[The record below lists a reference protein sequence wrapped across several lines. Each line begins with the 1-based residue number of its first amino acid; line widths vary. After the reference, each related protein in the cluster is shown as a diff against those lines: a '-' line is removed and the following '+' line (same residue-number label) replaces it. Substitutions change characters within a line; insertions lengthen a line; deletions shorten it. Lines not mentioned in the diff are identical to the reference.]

1 MTQRQQTH
9 PGTLHSSAAQEGG
22 AVANDPGSRVEA
34 NAWPTNPFVG
44 LRPFEASEGLLF
56 FGRRDQ
62 TMELLE
68 RLHKTRFLSVVGS
81 SGCGKS
87 SLIRA
92 GLIPK
97 LKAGFLVE
105 ERDRWIIAT
114 MKPGDAPLENLT
126 VSMLDAIDEEQ
137 SIACISEFVE
147 TIRASGAQ
155 AVIERLAQAVED
167 TDTNILLLIDQFE
180 EIFRF
185 GLHTDNQEQRDEA
198 ADFVSIMLSLA
209 KQRALPI
216 YVVTT
221 MRSDFLGDCDNFYGL
236 PEAMNRSQYLVPRL
250 TRKQR
255 QEAIESPVRLFG
267 STIAPRLL
275 DRLLNDVGEEA
286 DQLPV
291 MQHALMRTW
300 ENWQQSK
307 EGPIDLANYEAV
319 GTIKDALSKDADKA
333 LEGMTAEEMWI
344 TQRMFQ
350 ALTDTDARSRRIRRP
365 AHLSEI
371 QAITEASREKVLAII
386 ERFRSNGRSFLNI
399 GSDKLGGDS
408 IVDISHESLIR
419 QWNRLRDWVDQEAE
433 SRTTYLRI
441 ADTAVRHKAKKAK
454 LWGNPDL
461 QIALDWREKVK
472 PNKGWAA
479 RYHPEFDTAM
489 TFLNKSR
496 LFRRIKIAIAFVIL
510 IIACTFYVIDNYS
523 RHKAQVEEAHRDTE
537 NALKEEER
545 EERMRIALEN
555 RVAETGSF
563 LAGDAGLFNVPNKI
577 TGFVRVRRLPN
588 GNIEL
593 TDDWIKQNIVTVDI
607 PELRGIPTN
616 GKIQFYKEGVEQL
629 KAVFAE
635 IKRKGLLDKVIS
647 VDHSFISPTDK
658 AIQGFK
664 QTDGLSPHSLGI
676 AIDINKHFNP
686 PGHLPPGAG
695 QKGSVLELKPIF
707 ESQGFGWGGAFD
719 PSHFQIKSL
728 NKPADEK

>member
-1 MTQRQQTH
+1 MTRRQQTE
-9 PGTLHSSAAQEGG
+9 PGTTPSSAAQEDEAGRKDGG
-22 AVANDPGSRVEA
+22 PRIEA

-105 ERDRWIIAT
+105 ERDRWLIAT
-114 MKPGDAPLENLT
+114 MKPGDAPLENLAS
-126 VSMLDAIDEEQ
+126 SMLEAVGQGQ
-137 SIACISEFVE
+137 SAASINEFVE
-147 TIRASGAQ
+147 AIRISGAQ
-155 AVIERLAQAVED
+155 AVTERAARSVKD
-167 TDTNILLLIDQFE
+167 TDTNILLLVDQFE

-255 QEAIESPVRLFG
+255 QEAIEGPVRLFG
-267 STIAPRLL
+267 SSISTRLL
-275 DRLLNDVGEEA
+275 DRVLNDVGEEA

-300 ENWQQSK
+300 ENCEQTG
-307 EGPIDLANYEAV
+307 EGLIDLANYEAV

-333 LEGMTAEEMWI
+333 LEGMSVADLWV

-371 QAITEASREKVLAII
+371 QAITGMSRDSVLNII
-386 ERFRSNGRSFLNI
+386 ERFRIGGRSFLNL
-399 GSDKLGGDS
+399 SEDKLEGDR

-419 QWNRLRDWVDQEAE
+419 QWRRLRDWVDQEAE
-433 SRTTYLRI
+433 SRTTYLRV
-441 ADTAVRHKAKKAK
+441 ADTAIRHKAKKAK

-472 PNKGWAA
+472 PNKAWAA
-479 RYHPEFDTAM
+479 RYHTEFDTAM
-489 TFLNKSR
+489 AFLDKSR
-496 LFRRIKIAIAFVIL
+496 RYRRLKLAAGFALFL
-510 IIACTFYVIDNYS
+510 IVCALFGIDNYQ
-523 RHKAQVEEAHRDTE
+523 RQKAQIEEAFRDTE
-537 NALKEEER
+537 AARNDSVREQELRKALQD
-545 EERMRIALEN
+545 
-555 RVAETGSF
+555 RVEETGTF
-563 LAGDAGLFNVPNKI
+563 IAGDPGVFNIPYKVVGSVQI
-577 TGFVRVRRLPN
+577 RRLPD

-593 TDDWIKQNIVTVDI
+593 TDDWVKENIVPVDI
-607 PELRGIPTN
+607 PELN
-616 GKIQFYKEGVEQL
+616 GKYVRGRMQFNKKGAEQL
-629 KAVFAE
+629 KAVVEE
-635 IKRKGLLDKVIS
+635 IKQKGLLDKVLS
-647 VDHSFISPTDK
+647 VDYSFIAPAGEIIK
-658 AIQGFK
+658 GFK
-664 QTDGLSPHSLGI
+664 RTEGISPHSLGI
-676 AIDINKHFNP
+676 AIDINKSYNP
-686 PGHLPPGAG
+686 PGRAPLPAG
-695 QKGSVLELKPIF
+695 ERGSVLELKPIF
-707 ESQGFGWGGAFD
+707 ENHGFAWGGRVD
-719 PSHFQIKSL
+719 PSHFQIK
-728 NKPADEK
+728 NMAKPAP